1 MNQIGCI
8 RLGTDQHIMGC
19 AHLCSIN
26 DEGARQKGNSSQQQR
41 SGKGGKGSHKGDYA
55 RLGVDN
61 TVAGIL
67 STHSRILWIEEAR
80 RIQWI
85 VEIEAHSPL
94 AGVLETVEREW
105 NQHRK
110 GKGKGDR
117 MEKEKH
123 EALVEI
129 LVKYIAETTEQA
141 SAQPRGEADKKAIKY
156 IQRWLENAYAEDAEG
171 ESKCAAQSFQK
182 IGRAGRGRDEGAP
195 ILLNYALD
203 QTRSDAEKRMRKQF
217 AQKKT
222 SIESATSTIG
232 ETQDQ
237 KTSMRGLS
245 MTIYPTCS
253 SEGSETMNKNK
264 EWRPSRKATNKR
276 KHSLKGNGV
285 EQHIEV
291 EQVYDM
297 SLDKTSL
304 PGYRLHFTDG
314 ALEGDIGGWGI
325 VSEGER
331 AQSGPALTNDETSS
345 VIPEMFAMKNE

>member
-67 STHSRILWIEEAR
+67 STHSRILSRLAQERREETR

-105 NQHRK
+105 SQHRK

-171 ESKCAAQSFQK
+171 ESKCAAQSFRK

-195 ILLNYALD
+195 ILLDLRF
-203 QTRSDAEKRMRKQF
+203 RSDTQRCREAYE
-217 AQKKT
+217 
-222 SIESATSTIG
+222 ETIRTKEDINRICNLNNRRDTG
-232 ETQDQ
+232 PKDVNERTLDDH
-237 KTSMRGLS
+237 LS
-245 MTIYPTCS
+245 YLLQRR
-253 SEGSETMNKNK
+253 E
-264 EWRPSRKATNKR
+264 
-276 KHSLKGNGV
+276 
-285 EQHIEV
+285 
-291 EQVYDM
+291 
-297 SLDKTSL
+297 
-304 PGYRLHFTDG
+304 
-314 ALEGDIGGWGI
+314 
-325 VSEGER
+325 
-331 AQSGPALTNDETSS
+331 
-345 VIPEMFAMKNE
+345 